1 MVTPSSR
8 KLTYKPFVYYDAP
21 LKKGEQVK
29 VEGLTIKVLEAGK
42 FGDVFSV
49 SKGN

>member
-1 MVTPSSR
+1 MVTLSNR

-49 SKGN
+49 SKSN